1 METSEIGLLIAVFI
15 VLILVFIGAYFALIT
30 VTKKQMTAEE
40 IAEELALSA
49 AIANKKAKAIADAQ
63 AAADRAGVSEMERA
77 KMIADIQIKYEMY
90 AAAIEAAKPTVYKV
104 NGVTITTTANADDS
118 YSVLIEGT
126 EKTNVDIPPIGKS
139 VTNAPFMGYT
149 QVITTTQSKIVQNG
163 IRFDVITTQGLSG
176 GKIDVTTIA
185 YDVPAPVYN
194 KLPPP

>member
-15 VLILVFIGAYFALIT
+15 VLILVFIGAYFALST
-30 VTKKQMTAEE
+30 TTKKQMTAEE

-63 AAADRAGVSEMERA
+63 AAADRAGVSELERA

-139 VTNAPFMGYT
+139 VTNAPFTGYT

-163 IRFDVITTQGLSG
+163 IRFEVITTQGLSG

-185 YDVPAPVYN
+185 YDVPVPVYN